1 VNIRYRGGGLKGT
14 PSLAMAVGN
23 QVEEMMRFFNQKSGN
38 NRKFEYSNR
47 IDQKIDRCSQQNHD
61 VLIPISKEGAQKIKV
76 PRAKSTATMI
86 TQRLFENSTFQ
97 TSQSRQWTCQSP
109 SE

>member
-1 VNIRYRGGGLKGT
+1 MELHKLYLVGNLQAYSSSVCLCPLWL
-14 PSLAMAVGN
+14 PSTGFRNPAVGN

-47 IDQKIDRCSQQNHD
+47 IDQNIGRCSQQNHD

-76 PRAKSTATMI
+76 HSHDDHPKAV
-86 TQRLFENSTFQ
+86 
-97 TSQSRQWTCQSP
+97 
-109 SE
+109 